1 MRRVNRRRSGPP
13 TPKRDR
19 HLVLVDDLADGCD
32 CPACATGD
40 FDPQQAID
48 DLISDA
54 VVVLEADDPLD
65 VETNL
70 ATLLAVGDFA
80 TEEFDALLNGLL
92 PQFEARAN
100 PAALALL
107 LAVGSIAPGEV
118 AGAARA
124 AAGRLVTS
132 GVAGPQW
139 AAEIAEPMTVGDC
152 THLYDT
158 GRTASVLACAFRRA
172 GRGHAFVM
180 TLNHLDCSAAEE
192 IFLVD
197 EPNLAEMLDH
207 IRATGAE
214 NGAEL
219 QSEVLAPAEFRWR
232 MENAMEARAVHDQ
245 ENPDFVL
252 DELLPDDDV
261 PSYPA
266 MAYLLRARL
275 ALLPAPG
282 KPPAPHAQPLTK
294 APFQLLRQLAP
305 EPRPALPPKRRTT
318 AIYQLKV
325 ALRGAKPPIWRRLEV
340 PANVSLARLHAIIQA
355 AFGWEDSHLHV
366 FNTPYGE
373 FGTPDPELG
382 HRSEKPVSLEQVAPE
397 AGSRFR
403 YLYDFGDDWDHDILV
418 EKIVDRDPAAKYPRC
433 TGGKRAAPPD
443 DCGGIWGYLALVD
456 ILGDPTHPEHRER
469 LDWLGLDDATEFDP
483 VRFDV
488 EATNRAL
495 SPLR

>member
-1 MRRVNRRRSGPP
+1 
-13 TPKRDR
+13 
-19 HLVLVDDLADGCD
+19 
-32 CPACATGD
+32 
-40 FDPQQAID
+40 
-48 DLISDA
+48 
-54 VVVLEADDPLD
+54 
-65 VETNL
+65 
-70 ATLLAVGDFA
+70 
-80 TEEFDALLNGLL
+80 
-92 PQFEARAN
+92 
-100 PAALALL
+100 
-107 LAVGSIAPGEV
+107 
-118 AGAARA
+118 
-124 AAGRLVTS
+124 
-132 GVAGPQW
+132 
-139 AAEIAEPMTVGDC
+139 
-152 THLYDT
+152 
-158 GRTASVLACAFRRA
+158 
-172 GRGHAFVM
+172 
-180 TLNHLDCSAAEE
+180 
-192 IFLVD
+192 
-197 EPNLAEMLDH
+197 
-207 IRATGAE
+207 
-214 NGAEL
+214 
-219 QSEVLAPAEFRWR
+219 
-232 MENAMEARAVHDQ
+232 
-245 ENPDFVL
+245 
-252 DELLPDDDV
+252 
-261 PSYPA
+261 
-266 MAYLLRARL
+266 
-275 ALLPAPG
+275 
-282 KPPAPHAQPLTK
+282 
-294 APFQLLRQLAP
+294 LAP

-325 ALRGAKPPIWRRLEV
+325 GLRGAKPPIWRRLEV